1 MRRVEDPPTHT
12 KLRHRARIGSSHA
25 ALAPRSPLPPHGG
38 MQRLRHVIVLVAVVA
53 FHTVAAQAPLQAAQ
67 AARFSESDES
77 VLALARAER
86 RAALLVV
93 DDRIPEALES
103 LVAAIR
109 AAAAELAGRDA
120 AGRDGAELADEIEYA
135 IVRLEQFAFATF
147 DRRLVGRLLEGLAI
161 DPRHGSAFARLEQH
175 RDAKALGT
183 LSEFEIIGPFD
194 NERGAAFERA
204 LPVATDPAGASFRG
218 KVRDVAWRTLPD
230 GRAPRGVLELGQLV
244 TPSAQVAVLART
256 WVSSPSAG
264 SYLLHLGAEEEV
276 RVWHDGALVFEALG
290 EHEFA
295 VDAFAIPLELASGWN
310 ELCVLVGSRDRAPRF
325 VARLALVDGDTPVDL
340 VHTDR
345 APDGTPPREL
355 AQDDETLRASAPLGA
370 RARWADDATAEG
382 ALRRSVLALYHRSVA
397 RHEHPGRADG
407 ERAVE
412 LAPDD
417 PVALVQKAWTQLER
431 GSSNEKDVNPWLHT
445 VDALLAVAPNSA
457 YAWRQRAQHAGS
469 NQSAPRTAFEHLER
483 ALVGNPNSVPALSTK
498 LEYLS
503 EHGTDV
509 EYDALCR
516 TLLAL
521 PDTQLFPTVLRQA
534 RSVLEP
540 SDPRRLAIARA
551 VFEATEGRY
560 DAGMLEWEERSGGAR
575 VDEEAV
581 LAVFERERAF
591 EPWNTNL
598 HLVAARDLFGIGAHA
613 ASARLIDEAL
623 VIAPE
628 NAALHSWR
636 ARLALARDDA
646 EAAVAALERAVEFDF
661 AAEDERRLLEHLR
674 TSGAEPFH
682 VRYQEPLADVLARHP
697 VAVEGADGELTTS
710 REVVLHRVAID
721 VEPDGTAKTYRRL
734 VQRVLSESGVRELDR
749 LPFRAG
755 PDQEV
760 RVLVANVVRAD
771 GTVVPARTGRSSWG
785 MVVDLPPLAIGDV
798 VDVEWRVDD
807 TQPTFFGNYFGA
819 NESLVPEFGVP
830 THESDVVLRIPP
842 ELPLV
847 THVRGSDV
855 VAESVA
861 LDDGVTELRWR
872 SGGFAPVAPEPLM
885 PPAQEF
891 APLVQASSYASWEAF
906 GAWWWKLIENEIT
919 TSPPMSAK
927 VAELVAGKESKLEQL
942 RAIYEFVVTD
952 IRYNAWEFGV
962 RGYQPYSAPV
972 IFSRGFGDC
981 KDKAILMRAMLSQV
995 GIECW
1000 PVLVYADE
1008 RRFEEDHS
1016 LALVEHFNH
1025 CIAFVPAQHDIPE
1038 MFLDG
1043 TARHHPF
1050 GSLPTMD
1057 DGAKVLV
1064 VKKDGVVEMVV
1075 PRSTADENRTHSE
1088 YTVVFTSPTEATAT
1102 ATRRAFGRFDPADR
1116 GTYTGSAQ
1124 ERDEAVARLL
1134 ASVLG
1139 PLADGARAEFSDL
1152 EDLGEPVVITAVCR
1166 PTQLAR
1172 VTDTG
1177 FELPVT
1183 LARMSLLQS
1192 LAAQPERRTDL
1203 LLDVPMSATARVVY
1217 TLPPGA
1223 VPGEPPPPIELSCE
1237 DARYSWSAELTAD
1250 GYVIEESFALLAAR
1264 IPAERY
1270 TAFRDFARAVDAA
1283 QAREFE
1289 VEVKP

>member
-1 MRRVEDPPTHT
+1 MQ
-12 KLRHRARIGSSHA
+12 RARHLLVL
-25 ALAPRSPLPPHGG
+25 LA
-38 MQRLRHVIVLVAVVA
+38 VVLVHAV
-53 FHTVAAQAPLQAAQ
+53 HTRAEAWATAGT
-67 AARFSESDES
+67 RFSESDEA
-77 VLALARAER
+77 VLALAHAER

-103 LVAAIR
+103 LTSAIR
-109 AAAAELAGRDA
+109 AAAAELAARDA

-135 IVRLEQFAFATF
+135 IVRLEQFGFATF
-147 DRRLVGRLLEGLAI
+147 DRRLVGRLLAGVAI
-161 DPRHGSAFARLEQH
+161 DPRHGAAFASLDRH
-175 RDAKALGT
+175 RDARALGT
-183 LSEFEIIGPFD
+183 LSQFEIVGPFD
-194 NERGAAFERA
+194 NERGAAFARA
-204 LPVATDPAGASFRG
+204 LPVASDPSAASYRG
-218 KVRDVAWRTLPD
+218 KVRDVAWRVLPD
-230 GRAPRGVLELGQLV
+230 GRAPRGVLDLGALV
-244 TPSAQVAVLART
+244 EPSAQVAVLART
-256 WVSSPSAG
+256 WVSAPAPG
-264 SYLLHLGAEEEV
+264 AYLLHLGAEEEV
-276 RVWHDGALVFEALG
+276 RVWHDGVLVFEALG

-295 VDAFAIPLELASGWN
+295 YDAHAVPLDLASGWN

-325 VARLALVDGDTPVDL
+325 VARLALADGDTPVEL
-340 VHTDR
+340 VHTAS
-345 APDGTPPREL
+345 APEGTPPREL
-355 AQDDETLRASAPLGA
+355 GNDTATLRVSTPQGA
-370 RARWADDATAEG
+370 RARWADVDTAEG
-382 ALRRSVLALYHRSVA
+382 ALRRSVLALHHRPVA

-407 ERAVE
+407 ARAVE

-417 PVALVQKAWTQLER
+417 PVAHVQHTWVLLER
-431 GSSNEKDVNPWLHT
+431 GSSNEKDVNPWLHA

-457 YAWRQRAQHAGS
+457 YGWRQRANHAGQ
-469 NQSAPRTAFEHLER
+469 NQQAPRTAFEHIER
-483 ALVGNPNSVPALSTK
+483 ALAGNPNSVPALSAK
-498 LEYLS
+498 LEFLRES
-503 EHGTDV
+503 GTNV
-509 EYDALCR
+509 EFVELCHA
-516 TLLAL
+516 LLAL
-521 PDTQLFPTVLRQA
+521 PDAELFPSVLRQA
-534 RSVLEP
+534 RNVLPP

-551 VFEATEGRY
+551 VFEATEGGF
-560 DAGMLEWEERSGGAR
+560 DAGTLEWAERFGAAR
-575 VDEEAV
+575 VDEAAI

-591 EPWNTNL
+591 EPWNTYV
-598 HLVAARDLFGIGAHA
+598 HLTAARDLFGIGAHA
-613 ASARLIDEAL
+613 ASARLVDEAL
-623 VIAPE
+623 AIAPE
-628 NAALHSWR
+628 RAALHSWR
-636 ARLALARDDA
+636 ARLALARGDT

-682 VRYQEPLADVLARHP
+682 VRYQEPLDDVLARHP
-697 VAVEGADGELTTS
+697 LPVEGAAGAEATS

-734 VQRVLSESGVRELDR
+734 VQRVLTESGVRELDR

-755 PDQEV
+755 PYQEV
-760 RVLVANVVRAD
+760 RVLTANVVRAD

-819 NESLVPEFGVP
+819 NESLVPDFSVP
-830 THESDVVLRIPP
+830 THESDLVLRAPA

-847 THVRGSDV
+847 THVRGSDATPV
-855 VAESVA
+855 ETA
-861 LDDGVTELRWR
+861 LEDGRTELRWR
-872 SGGFAPVAPEPLM
+872 TGGFAPVAPEPLM

-891 APLVQASSYASWEAF
+891 APLVQATSYPSWEAF
-906 GAWWWKLIENEIT
+906 GAWWWKLIEHEIT

-927 VAELVAGKESKLEQL
+927 VAELVAGKASKLDQL

-981 KDKAILMRAMLSQV
+981 KDKSILMRAMLSEV

-1008 RRFEEDHS
+1008 RRYEEDHT

-1025 CIAFVPAQHDIPE
+1025 CIAYVPAQDGIPE

-1064 VKKDGVVEMVV
+1064 VKADGVVQMVV

-1088 YTVVFTSPTEATAT
+1088 YEIVFTSPTDATVT
-1102 ATRRAFGRFDPADR
+1102 ATRRSFGRFDPADR
-1116 GTYTGSAQ
+1116 GTYTGSEQ
-1124 ERDEAVARLL
+1124 ERDEALARLL
-1134 ASVLG
+1134 STVLG
-1139 PLADGARAEFSDL
+1139 PLADGARGTFSDL
-1152 EDLGEPVVITAVCR
+1152 EDLGDPVVITATCR

-1172 VTDTG
+1172 ATDTG
-1177 FELPVT
+1177 FELPVA
-1183 LARMSLLQS
+1183 LSRLDLLQS

-1203 LLDVPMSATARVVY
+1203 LLDVPMSATTHLRY

-1223 VPGEPPPPIELSCE
+1223 VGGEPPPPVELSCE
-1237 DARYSWSAELTAD
+1237 DARYSWSAQRTAD
-1250 GYVIEESFALLAAR
+1250 GYSVVETFVLVSAR

-1270 TAFRDFARAVDAA
+1270 SSFRDFARAVDAA

-1289 VEVKP
+1289 VESKP